1 MTVRVSATDWCEGG
15 VGVEEAVEI
24 ARAFAEHGAA
34 GIDVS
39 TGQVVSEEQP
49 AFGRSYQTPFADRIR
64 NEIGRK
70 YGIAVI
76 AVGAISSYDDVNSL
90 ILAGR
95 ADLCALGRTHLYD
108 PQWTLHAAAEQG
120 YAGPGATW
128 PMPFAAGN
136 RRPQGGTHGRPAAA
150 AGADPGRGA
159 GDGARPVA
167 AWRPGGGRWRVTAF
181 ALTSEQQ
188 DLAERVRDLASGQLR
203 ALAEAG
209 TPGHVNRELIKAMGD
224 LGLLARLFPGVAAGG
239 LSREAAAMDLCLLRE
254 ALATQSTEAETALA
268 LQGLGSYPVLQSGQ
282 EEVVRRWLPAVAA
295 GDAVA
300 AFALTEPEAGS
311 DAAAL
316 TLRAE
321 PDGPGWRLTG
331 EKIWISNAPEADF
344 YTVFARTTPGAG
356 ARGVSAFVV
365 PADRPGLGGEHLDMI
380 SPHPIGR
387 LVFDGVPVQPAELLG
402 EQDRGFRVAMR
413 TLDLF
418 RPSVGAFAVGMA
430 QAATDAAVAHAGTRT
445 AFGGP
450 LKDQQAVS
458 HLLAEMATRTEAARL
473 LVYAA
478 AAAYDASAGASAA
491 PAALGWRRRRR
502 GKGLAAKS
510 AMAKLFATETA
521 QFVVDAAV
529 QLHGAR
535 ALRRG
540 HLLEHLYREVRAP
553 RIYEGASEVQRT
565 IIARELY
572 R

>member
-1 MTVRVSATDWCEGG
+1 M
-15 VGVEEAVEI
+15 
-24 ARAFAEHGAA
+24 
-34 GIDVS
+34 
-39 TGQVVSEEQP
+39 
-49 AFGRSYQTPFADRIR
+49 
-64 NEIGRK
+64 
-70 YGIAVI
+70 
-76 AVGAISSYDDVNSL
+76 
-90 ILAGR
+90 
-95 ADLCALGRTHLYD
+95 
-108 PQWTLHAAAEQG
+108 
-120 YAGPGATW
+120 
-128 PMPFAAGN
+128 
-136 RRPQGGTHGRPAAA
+136 
-150 AGADPGRGA
+150 
-159 GDGARPVA
+159 
-167 AWRPGGGRWRVTAF
+167 
-181 ALTSEQQ
+181 
-188 DLAERVRDLASGQLR
+188 
-203 ALAEAG
+203 
-209 TPGHVNRELIKAMGD
+209 
-224 LGLLARLFPGVAAGG
+224 
-239 LSREAAAMDLCLLRE
+239 
-254 ALATQSTEAETALA
+254 
-268 LQGLGSYPVLQSGQ
+268 
-282 EEVVRRWLPAVAA
+282 RRWLPAVAA
-295 GDAVA
+295 GDVVA

-316 TLRAE
+316 ALRAE

-356 ARGVSAFVV
+356 SRGVSAFVV

-387 LVFDGVPVQPAELLG
+387 LVFDGVPVQAAELLG

-430 QAATDAAVAHAGTRT
+430 QAAIDAAVTHAGSRV

-478 AAAYDASAGASAA
+478 AAAYDAAAGA
-491 PAALGWRRRRR
+491 GDG

-529 QLHGAR
+529 QIHGAR

-553 RIYEGASEVQRT
+553 RIYEGASEVQRA